1 MSTLLRQ
8 IVEQKRQRRIA
19 LAALS
24 YPEKVR
30 IVEQMREAMTH
41 IRAVGGLRL
50 SPRGLI
56 SRVTRPTT
64 AER

>member
-41 IRAVGGLRL
+41 IRARA
-50 SPRGLI
+50 
-56 SRVTRPTT
+56 TKPTN

>member
-41 IRAVGGLRL
+41 IRAAGGLRL

-56 SRVTRPTT
+56 SRATRPTT